1 MQQIYRRTPMS
12 KCDFNKVAIKV
23 SIKVAKQL
31 YSNRTSAWVFS
42 CKLLHIFRT
51 PFPRSNSG
59 WLLLCI
65 GTIKDINK
73 KLDKNLLELFF
84 WLNTNK
90 IALNAELKT
99 QVLIFKTKYKI
110 LNTEVKL
117 KLCRKQVHFKYKS
130 IKHLGVRIDELIL
143 ERYC

>member
-51 PFPRSNSG
+51 PFLKKTSEG
-59 WLLLCI
+59 LLLQQSNHINTSIRITLISI
-65 GTIKDINK
+65 GACQYFIKK
-73 KLDKNLLELFF
+73 RR
-84 WLNTNK
+84 
-90 IALNAELKT
+90 
-99 QVLIFKTKYKI
+99 Q
-110 LNTEVKL
+110 
-117 KLCRKQVHFKYKS
+117 S
-130 IKHLGVRIDELIL
+130 IKRLKKQMLIVFHLVAMKLLSEAITRRCSMVKISQNSQDTPVPQSLL
-143 ERYC
+143 

>member
-1 MQQIYRRTPMS
+1 MFLAKGVLRICS
-12 KCDFNKVAIKV
+12 KFTGEQPCR
-23 SIKVAKQL
+23 SAKQL
-31 YSNRTSAWVFS
+31 YWNHSLAWVFS

-90 IALNAELKT
+90 IALNAAKT
-99 QVLIFKTKYKI
+99 QVLIFKTKCKI

>member
-1 MQQIYRRTPMS
+1 MHQIYRRTPMS

-31 YSNRTSAWVFS
+31 YSNRTSAWVFF

-51 PFPRSNSG
+51 PFPRSNSR

-73 KLDKNLLELFF
+73 KLNKNLLELFF

-99 QVLIFKTKYKI
+99 QVLIFKTKCKI
-110 LNTEVKL
+110 LNTEVEL
-117 KLCRKQVHFKYKS
+117 KLCRKQVHFKYRS